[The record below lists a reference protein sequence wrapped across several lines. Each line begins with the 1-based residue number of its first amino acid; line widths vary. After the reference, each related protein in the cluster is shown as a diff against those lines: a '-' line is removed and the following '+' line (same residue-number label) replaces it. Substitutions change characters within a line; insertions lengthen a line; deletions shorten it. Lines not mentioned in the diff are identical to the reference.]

1 MKRGG
6 RNASRPHPPHDW
18 FDAIAITRPHTVWAY
33 PRCNAAKLA

>member
-1 MKRGG
+1 MHRA
-6 RNASRPHPPHDW
+6 RIRPHDW

>member
-6 RNASRPHPPHDW
+6 RNASRPRPPHDW
-18 FDAIAITRPHTVWAY
+18 FDAIAITRTTVWTY